1 MLLTLVMFA
10 AASAAIA
17 ALWNRWFRSVPWA
30 IVGLFVA
37 LPALHQAETLFT
49 DKVAIPGASRFSPS
63 PWKLDDAPPVLS
75 NNGIVFTQLAPWTRI
90 ARDQLLSGTM
100 PLWNRHSAGGTPLL
114 ANQQTAV
121 FHPFTLLGL
130 PLPVGKAFTLTAALR
145 LFVVLFFTFVLLRGF
160 DLRDGAAVFGAV
172 AYAFCTFHVVWLLF
186 PLGLATMMLPVAL
199 AAAREFVETRTRP
212 AYVLLTLA
220 LAFSV
225 LGGHPESALW
235 VWITTAAFVV
245 WWALSSVHPERSEGS
260 PRAPRSLSALGMNFA
275 IPATA
280 FVIAGLLTAFF
291 WYPTLRALQTTE
303 RFDKFHKLELNP
315 ADHGLSYEWLLPLVA
330 PNVLGNPVTGTYT
343 PPRGAHPAVLNDYGE
358 VASSYAGLLTL
369 ALALSAVFVS
379 RKRPLFFALGLMLFA
394 LLTIAEAPWWRDAVR
409 AVPLAGVSLHQRLRV
424 LWDLGVCIAAA
435 VALDRLTDGRDA
447 ARPAFIAL
455 LTSGAAF
462 VGIYFLREPPLDA
475 LAIAQLAIPMA
486 TLIVFAVRPAL
497 LVATALVFIDLTAA
511 TWRYNPPAK
520 PLHVYPD
527 TDAITFLRNQEK
539 PFRMAAWGWSFLPET
554 PGWYG
559 LEDVKT
565 TDPVQHF
572 AYMFLLRGYLDID
585 PASPDLVLRN
595 VERAYLDFLNVRWLY
610 VPPEHTLQPRG
621 FVERYRGADGVVLE
635 NREVLPR
642 YFFVREARVEPD
654 LGMTVAYSRFIT
666 DYRAQAIVDRK
677 PPHVPARFG
686 GGKVSVVDYEQN
698 RTTLDVDSPGWN
710 LLVTSD
716 THWAGWKARV
726 NGVPHDVVTVN
737 GAFVGLFVP
746 PGKAKVELWYWPDE
760 VTHGLLAGLA
770 GLMLLAWVCAR
781 R

>member
-1 MLLTLVMFA
+1 VLPTLLMFA

-17 ALWNRWFRSVPWA
+17 ALWNRWFQSVPWA
-30 IVGLFVA
+30 IIGLFVL
-37 LPALHQAETLFT
+37 LPALHQAETLLT
-49 DKVAIPGASRFSPS
+49 AKVAIPGASRFSPY
-63 PWKLDDAPPVLS
+63 PWKLDDAPAVRS

-114 ANQQTAV
+114 ANQQTAI

-130 PLPVGKAFTLTAALR
+130 PLTVGKAFTLTAALR

-160 DLRDGAAVFGAV
+160 GLRDGASIFGAV

-199 AAAREFVETRTRP
+199 AAARELVTTKTRP

-235 VWITTAAFVV
+235 VWLTTAAFVV
-245 WWALSSVHPERSEGS
+245 Y
-260 PRAPRSLSALGMNFA
+260 LGRTRVF

-280 FVIAGLLTAFF
+280 FVIAALLTAFF
-291 WYPTLRALQTTE
+291 WYPTLRALQKTE

-369 ALALSAVFVS
+369 ALALSAAFVS

-435 VALDRLTDGRDA
+435 VALDGWTEGRA
-447 ARPAFIAL
+447 EARPAFVSLFAC
-455 LTSGAAF
+455 GAGF
-462 VGIYFLREPPLDA
+462 VGMYFLREPRLDA
-475 LAIAQLAIPMA
+475 LAIAQLAIPIA
-486 TLIVFAVRPAL
+486 TLLVFAFRPAV
-497 LVATALVFIDLTAA
+497 LVATVLVFVDLTAA
-511 TWRYNPPAK
+511 TWRYNPPAW
-520 PLHVYPD
+520 PAHVYPE

-539 PFRMAAWGWSFLPET
+539 PYRMAAWGWSFLPET

-572 AYMFLLRGYLDID
+572 AYMFLLRGYLDVD

-610 VPPEHTLQPRG
+610 VPPDHTLRPPG
-621 FVERYRGADGVVLE
+621 FVERYRGPDGMVLE

-654 LGMTVAYSRFIT
+654 LGMTVAYSRFIS

-677 PPHVPARFG
+677 PPHVPVRFG
-686 GGKVSVVDYEQN
+686 GGTVRIVDYEPN
-698 RTTLDVDSPGWN
+698 RTTLDVDSRGWN

-726 NGVPHDVVTVN
+726 NGTAHDVVTVN

-760 VTHGLLAGLA
+760 VTHGLVAGIVGLA
-770 GLMLLAWVCAR
+770 LLALVCAR